1 MGRLERFYK
10 IDQLLQSRRIVSR
23 EAFLEELEV
32 SLATFKRDLEYMRD
46 RFNAPVI
53 WDAHERGYRYENA
66 NQTGQKFELPGL
78 WFDER
83 EAHPH
88 RNPER
93 AMRRPSDGQRRES
106 ACLCVFAP
114 DALPQPGQVLGK
126 CVRSAYRAPVWVPE

>member
-23 EAFLEELEV
+23 EVFLEELEV

-46 RFNAPVI
+46 RVNAPVL
-53 WDAHERGYRYENA
+53 WD
-66 NQTGQKFELPGL
+66 
-78 WFDER
+78 
-83 EAHPH
+83 
-88 RNPER
+88 
-93 AMRRPSDGQRRES
+93 
-106 ACLCVFAP
+106 AP

>member
-1 MGRLERFYK
+1 MPVLVPMPMPMPLSVYGSCGALRLRHDPALSRFLTEGWAMGRLERFYK

-46 RFNAPVI
+46 RFNAPVL
-53 WDAHERGYRYENA
+53 WD
-66 NQTGQKFELPGL
+66 
-78 WFDER
+78 
-83 EAHPH
+83 
-88 RNPER
+88 
-93 AMRRPSDGQRRES
+93 
-106 ACLCVFAP
+106 AP